1 MGLVWAIISGYLLG
15 SLSFSIIIIHLLKGV
30 DIRKYGSG
38 NAGMTNVLRNFGKGP
53 AAIVFAGD
61 FLKGLAGV
69 YLGIYFGGIY
79 YGVAAGLAA
88 MAGHTYPLY
97 FGFKGGKGVATG
109 CAVLMALAP
118 DVTLIAFAVFITT
131 IFISRFI
138 SLGSLLAAV
147 SVIIL
152 VFIFNKPLPVVIF
165 GLIGS
170 LFVIYRHKSNMIR
183 LYKGTENKIG
193 KTRSDFGDKNNDCRG
208 R

>member
-1 MGLVWAIISGYLLG
+1 MRLAWAITSGYLLG
-15 SLSFSIIIIHLLKGV
+15 SLSFSIIVIQLLKGV
-30 DIRKYGSG
+30 DIRRYGSG

-61 FLKGLAGV
+61 FLKGFAGV
-69 YLGIYFGGIY
+69 YLGICLGGIP

-88 MAGHTYPLY
+88 MAGHTYPIY

-109 CAVLMALAP
+109 FAVLMALAP
-118 DVTLIAFAVFITT
+118 DVALIAFIVFIIT

-152 VFIFNKPLPVVIF
+152 VFIFDKPLPVVIL
-165 GLIGS
+165 GLIVA

-183 LYKGTENKIG
+183 LYKGTENKIS
-193 KTRSDFGDKNNDCRG
+193 KTAKG
-208 R
+208 

>member
-1 MGLVWAIISGYLLG
+1 MRLAWAITSGYLLG
-15 SLSFSIIIIHLLKGV
+15 SLSFSIIVIQLLKGV
-30 DIRKYGSG
+30 DIRRYGSG

-61 FLKGLAGV
+61 FLKGWAGV
-69 YLGIYFGGIY
+69 YLGICLGGIP

-88 MAGHTYPLY
+88 MAGHTYPIY

-109 CAVLMALAP
+109 FAVLMALAP
-118 DVTLIAFAVFITT
+118 DVALIAFIVFIIT

-152 VFIFNKPLPVVIF
+152 VFIFDKPLPVVIL
-165 GLIGS
+165 GLIVA

-183 LYKGTENKIG
+183 LYKGTENKIS
-193 KTRSDFGDKNNDCRG
+193 KTAKG
-208 R
+208 

>member
-1 MGLVWAIISGYLLG
+1 
-15 SLSFSIIIIHLLKGV
+15 
-30 DIRKYGSG
+30 
-38 NAGMTNVLRNFGKGP
+38 MTNVLRNFGKGP

-61 FLKGLAGV
+61 FLKGFAGV
-69 YLGIYFGGIY
+69 YLGICLGGIP

-88 MAGHTYPLY
+88 MAGHTYPIY

-109 CAVLMALAP
+109 FAVLMALAP
-118 DVTLIAFAVFITT
+118 DVALIAFIVFIIT

-152 VFIFNKPLPVVIF
+152 VFIFDKPLPVVIL
-165 GLIGS
+165 GLIVA

-183 LYKGTENKIG
+183 LYKGTENKIS
-193 KTRSDFGDKNNDCRG
+193 KTAKG
-208 R
+208 